1 MRFHARPRS
10 AWPSVSTADGHSDR
24 LCVCSL
30 VLRLCAQAVQITNN
44 LVTAK
49 RDDLGYFEL
58 WLGEYANDGTPTLA
72 HK

>member
-1 MRFHARPRS
+1 M
-10 AWPSVSTADGHSDR
+10 
-24 LCVCSL
+24 LCV
-30 VLRLCAQAVQITNN
+30 CAQAVQITNN
-44 LVTAK
+44 LDTAK

>member
-1 MRFHARPRS
+1 MRFHVRSRS
-10 AWPSVSTADGHSDR
+10 AWPSVSTADGH
-24 LCVCSL
+24 CVCAL